1 MGKLTKSYGV
11 VLVAAVALLI
21 AGCSGHSPV
30 TSGGTVKAVSASD
43 LAALAGTWQGSA
55 TGATGN
61 SSAATL
67 SFNRDGTYSLSAGPW
82 SAQGKAEARDGGLV
96 FVAAG
101 GGTGRGEAAAATGE
115 RSGSAV
121 LMDEGDRWALVG
133 SGRGSQGPYN
143 FAFRKP
149 K

>member
-1 MGKLTKSYGV
+1 MTKVWTARGV
-11 VLVAAVALLI
+11 ALVASVAWAM
-21 AGCSGHSPV
+21 AGCSSHSPV
-30 TSGGTVKAVSASD
+30 SSAGTVRTVTTSDVAS
-43 LAALAGTWQGSA
+43 LAGTWQGSA

-61 SSAATL
+61 ATTATL
-67 SFNRDGTYSLSAGPW
+67 SLNRDGSYSLTAGPW
-82 SAQGKAEARDGGLV
+82 SAQGKAEPRDGGLA
-96 FVAAG
+96 FVASG
-101 GGTGRGEAAAATGE
+101 GGTGRGEGAGATGE
-115 RSGSAV
+115 RTGSAV